1 METVRV
7 GVFGKG
13 DGKKKKWTSCV
24 VGGGGQEEEG
34 QKKNRQK
41 NGTESKE
48 ERPSKTQHDSVTE
61 GLETLT
67 LNEDYWICPQ
77 EGQLTWEEHVF

>member
-1 METVRV
+1 M
-7 GVFGKG
+7 
-13 DGKKKKWTSCV
+13 
-24 VGGGGQEEEG
+24 GGEGQAEEG
-34 QKKNRQK
+34 QKKNWQK

-61 GLETLT
+61 GIETLT

-77 EGQLTWEEHVF
+77 EGQLT